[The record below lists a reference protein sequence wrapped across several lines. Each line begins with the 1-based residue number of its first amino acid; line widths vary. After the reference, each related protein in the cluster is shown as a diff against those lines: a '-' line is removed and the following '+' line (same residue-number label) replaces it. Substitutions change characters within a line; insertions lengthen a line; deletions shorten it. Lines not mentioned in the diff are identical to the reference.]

1 MIGIHGKNTASTGV
15 QAFGAAALLGTCG
28 LIWALGSI
36 DGSQAEQRAAEP
48 HRHMLAISDQTI
60 RDCQRVAASATFDCL
75 RAQVEAGSMAARAD
89 QDLVAQQRLSLAAA
103 YAAIAALVTAA
114 IAATGLWYLRETLAT
129 WRVSVAETRRIGE
142 AQVRCYLSVAKVVI
156 DFTDHRAPLISC
168 KIVNSGQSPALATT
182 WRTRLVY
189 DDGETPSES
198 ALYAPCE
205 PRDGITI
212 SAKDS
217 AIPTDIDVFH
227 DLSAGLRR
235 IQDGGDVMLFC
246 VIGSPHATCSG
257 RWWTSPRVSS
267 RSWMRGFSRIRSC
280 GSSLMA
286 ERYTRSPSPRP

>member
-1 MIGIHGKNTASTGV
+1 MSGIHGRHAESAGV
-15 QAFGAAALLGTCG
+15 QAFCAAALLGTCG
-28 LIWALGSI
+28 LIWALGSV

-48 HRHMLAISDQTI
+48 HRHMLALNDRMI
-60 RDCQRVAASATFDCL
+60 RDCQRVEVSAMVDCI
-75 RAQVEAGSMAARAD
+75 RAQVESGNLVARAD

-114 IAATGLWYLRETLAT
+114 IAAAGLWYLRATLVT

-142 AQVRCYLSVAKVVI
+142 AQVRCYLSVAKVVV
-156 DFTDHRAPLISC
+156 DFTDHRAPLVSC

-182 WRTRLVY
+182 WRTQLVY
-189 DDGETPSES
+189 DDGEAQSES

-227 DLSAGLRR
+227 DLSDGLRR
-235 IQDGGDVMLFC
+235 IEEGTDILLFC
-246 VIGSPHATCSG
+246 VIRIAARDVFGQVVDQSESFVAKLDARIFTNPVVRLEPYGGAFTPHPLS
-257 RWWTSPRVSS
+257 
-267 RSWMRGFSRIRSC
+267 
-280 GSSLMA
+280 
-286 ERYTRSPSPRP
+286 

>member
-1 MIGIHGKNTASTGV
+1 MIGIHGKNAASAGV
-15 QAFGAAALLGTCG
+15 QAFCAAALLGTCG
-28 LIWALGSI
+28 LIWALGST
-36 DGSQAEQRAAEP
+36 SAHESEQRASEP
-48 HRHMLAISDQTI
+48 HMHTLAMSEQMI
-60 RDCQRVAASATFDCL
+60 RDCQRVEPSATFDCL
-75 RAQVEAGSMAARAD
+75 RARVEASSLAARAD

-114 IAATGLWYLRETLAT
+114 IAAVGLWYLRETLAT

-142 AQVRCYLSVAKVVI
+142 AQVRCYLSVAKVVV
-156 DFTDHRAPLISC
+156 DFTDHRAPLVSC

-189 DDGETPSES
+189 DDGETQSES

-227 DLSAGLRR
+227 DLSEGLRR
-235 IQDGGDVMLFC
+235 IADGTDIMLFC
-246 VIGSPHATCSG
+246 VIQIAARDVFGQMVDQSESFVAKLDARIFTNPVVRLEPYGGLPFAAPASP
-257 RWWTSPRVSS
+257 
-267 RSWMRGFSRIRSC
+267 
-280 GSSLMA
+280 
-286 ERYTRSPSPRP
+286 